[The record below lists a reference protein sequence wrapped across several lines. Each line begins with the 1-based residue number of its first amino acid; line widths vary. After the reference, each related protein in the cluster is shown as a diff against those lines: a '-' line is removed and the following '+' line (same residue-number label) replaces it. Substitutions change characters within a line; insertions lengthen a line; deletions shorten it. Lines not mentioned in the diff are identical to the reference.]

1 MWHHTHMTKMKLNQ
15 QRWTMKDILNFGRW
29 KWSNN
34 HIITALKC
42 QLRGPKL
49 LKLTSLTPDSS
60 QASTVPLSPDFPQLS
75 PTPARYM
82 LCSRSPHHWS
92 WKWWETDKGASPF
105 LRFLAPTLVVIL
117 PPLSYSFPS
126 SFSKIKHKDQLVSN
140 QNCTESN
147 PFKNLIYLPFLAQ
160 DDTVLNGI
168 NSSHSSNTWESS
180 LPLQFL

>member
-1 MWHHTHMTKMKLNQ
+1 MSNWNNNKKEMWHHTHMTKMKQNQ

-92 WKWWETDKGASPF
+92 WKWWETDKGSSPF
-105 LRFLAPTLVVIL
+105 LRFLVPTLVVTSPAGFYS
-117 PPLSYSFPS
+117 PPSFIFLSFQLLQNQTQRSVSQQPELHRIKSF
-126 SFSKIKHKDQLVSN
+126 
-140 QNCTESN
+140 
-147 PFKNLIYLPFLAQ
+147 
-160 DDTVLNGI
+160 
-168 NSSHSSNTWESS
+168 
-180 LPLQFL
+180 

>member
-1 MWHHTHMTKMKLNQ
+1 
-15 QRWTMKDILNFGRW
+15 MKDILNFGRW

-60 QASTVPLSPDFPQLS
+60 QAFTVPLSPDFPQLS

-82 LCSRSPHHWS
+82 LCSRSPRHWS
-92 WKWWETDKGASPF
+92 WKWRETDKGASPF
-105 LRFLAPTLVVIL
+105 LRFLAPTLVVTCPAGFYS
-117 PPLSYSFPS
+117 PPSFIFLSFQLLQ
-126 SFSKIKHKDQLVSN
+126 DQTQRSVS
-140 QNCTESN
+140 QQPECTESN
-147 PFKNLIYLPFLAQ
+147 PFKNLVYLPFLAQ